1 MVLEAKHMTRCCFKS
16 FRVCLDLA
24 YHTGSASGKLPN
36 TYKALNITDNSELR
50 PKFQWSQSARSRE
63 EYDSCKVISLTKRQM
78 GHLLTGITNVIFDSL
93 ISAKYTE
100 SFALCPV
107 YNSMHC
113 HVYWDDESKQQ

>member
-1 MVLEAKHMTRCCFKS
+1 MVLKAKHMTRCCFKS

-24 YHTGSASGKLPN
+24 YHIGSASGKLPN

-63 EYDSCKVISLTKRQM
+63 EYDSFKVMSLIKRQM
-78 GHLLTGITNVIFDSL
+78 GHPLTVKTNVIFDSL
-93 ISAKYTE
+93 ISAKYIE

-113 HVYWDDESKQQ
+113 HVY